1 MEEFLQHVAVV
12 LKNIIYFLNPGVI
25 VLGGVVND
33 LWDTF
38 GSFIKRELEKITDR
52 EIANVLI
59 RDTIFKEISPS
70 LVGGNVLA
78 IEEFLRQI
86 T

>member
-1 MEEFLQHVAVV
+1 MKETMEEFLQYVAVV

-38 GSFIKRELEKITDR
+38 GSFIKS
-52 EIANVLI
+52 V
-59 RDTIFKEISPS
+59 
-70 LVGGNVLA
+70 
-78 IEEFLRQI
+78 
-86 T
+86 

>member
-1 MEEFLQHVAVV
+1 MEEFLQYVAVV

-52 EIANVLI
+52 EIADVLI